1 MPDLAPL
8 LTVLGETS
16 ASLTPDVARS
26 WADADLL
33 STQAALAEA
42 RRLLEATAAVVAGE
56 IAHRSRREL
65 GHSGLA
71 ATRGVRTAEEL
82 IATVSGT
89 SRRDARTL
97 VKAAELMSVAASP
110 GGDTSGDAGS
120 ETGAHTDADSRPRWL
135 AVLGEAV
142 GSARLSAQQV
152 EVIRVRLGA
161 VTGADELSAAGAKG
175 DSTRLAP
182 EQRDALDASLT
193 AAAERLIAAASGLT
207 IEQLAVQ
214 AVRARDDL
222 DVVGVAARERQLHE
236 KRYLRLIPQADGSTR
251 VDGLLDPESAA
262 ILVPIRDAATSPR
275 RGGPRFVDPDAQ
287 QRAEDIVRDTR
298 TTEQLT
304 LDTFVE
310 LIRIGAQA
318 DDSKLLGD
326 KKPTVRILVTKNDL
340 EAPRAG
346 EGDRAGAAF
355 FDGQS
360 EAISIETAERHI
372 CSSGAIPILF
382 DGDGRVLNLGREQRL
397 FSEKQR
403 LAMAARDGGCLMCDR
418 PPSWCEAHHID
429 HWEEHHGETNI
440 DDGVLL
446 CRHCHLLLHNRNWRI
461 RRDGGDYLLERPDD
475 DGVLRRTPLTSRSP
489 AAERL
494 LRASA

>member
-8 LTVLGETS
+8 LTVLGEAS
-16 ASLTPDVARS
+16 ASLTPDAARS

-33 STQAALAEA
+33 ATQAALADV
-42 RRLLEATAAVVAGE
+42 RRRLEATAAVVAGE

-71 ATRGVRTAEEL
+71 ATRGVRTAEDL

-97 VKAAELMSVAASP
+97 VKAAELLSAAASP
-110 GGDTSGDAGS
+110 NAGDTSGDPGN
-120 ETGAHTDADSRPRWL
+120 ETEVRADAVARPRWL
-135 AVLGEAV
+135 ALLGEAV

-152 EVIRVRLGA
+152 DVIRIRLGA
-161 VTGADELSAAGAKG
+161 VTGADELSAAGMA
-175 DSTRLAP
+175 DRLTRLTP
-182 EQRDALDASLT
+182 EQRGALDASLT
-193 AAAERLIAAASGLT
+193 AAAERLVAAAVGLT
-207 IEQLAVQ
+207 IEKLATR
-214 AVRARDDL
+214 AAAARDDL
-222 DVVGVAARERQLHE
+222 DQVGIAARERQLHE
-236 KRYLRLIPQADGSTR
+236 RRYLRLIPQADGSAR
-251 VDGLLDPESAA
+251 VDGLLDPESTA
-262 ILVPIRDAATSPR
+262 ILLPIRDAATSPR

-298 TTEQLT
+298 TIDQLT

-310 LIRIGAQA
+310 LIRIGAQV
-318 DDSKLLGD
+318 DDGKLLGD

-340 EAPRAG
+340 EAARTA
-346 EGDRAGAAF
+346 EGTRAGAAF
-355 FDGQS
+355 FEGQPD
-360 EAISIETAERHI
+360 AVSIETAERHI

-382 DGDGRVLNLGREQRL
+382 DDNGRVLNLGREQRL

-429 HWEEHHGETNI
+429 HWEEHHGRTDI

-446 CRHCHLLLHNRNWRI
+446 CRHCHLLVHNRNWRI
-461 RRDGGDYLLERPDD
+461 RREGGTYSLEHPDD
-475 DGVLRRTPLTSRSP
+475 DGVLRRTPLPSRSR
-489 AAERL
+489 ALERL
-494 LRASA
+494 RATA